1 MPGAA
6 SFRQRT
12 TTDIKGH
19 YRMGDSPARQTP
31 DHRLDSWKEIA
42 AFFGRDERTVRRW
55 EKERGLPAHRVPGG
69 ARGGVFAYTNELADW
84 LKGRSEEL
92 DIEDP
97 VSQEVADPQTDFA
110 RAVTIQ
116 PLPVGSQTRGQV
128 LPVQMLPTQIF
139 PPQPVP
145 QPAPDVRSWPPSRLA
160 AWIVPLL
167 LAGGLV
173 TYFSVGHSGPQ
184 YKALASR
191 HPASAETQDLY
202 LGPESIAVL
211 PFTNERGNASTDYLS
226 DGITESLIGNLAHV
240 PRLKV
245 RSRDSVFRY
254 KGKDVEVRTAGSNL
268 GVLVVVSG
276 RVMVHGDTIEI
287 RTELTD
293 VRDNTEIWG
302 HRYAGKSANLISL
315 QQQIASD
322 IAGKLRSTLSPAA
335 RQQVINQ
342 GTQDANAYSLYLKAR
357 YAWNKR
363 TFADLQTAIS
373 YFNQAIAKDPGYA
386 LAYSGLAD
394 AYAVLPNYGGNQ
406 NEDFPKSNAAARKA
420 LELDPTLAH
429 PHAVLGSNEI
439 QYDWDF
445 AGGEAEFRKSF
456 DLDPNDA
463 TAHQWYGDEIGQIG
477 GREREAFAEADLAH
491 ELDPLSPVIT
501 RVVGGVRVSAG
512 KFDEAIAICSKLA
525 NENPTFAIAHD
536 CLAQAYWGKLMY
548 PQVIEERKIFGGLSG
563 YQVDVDFAAV
573 MEQGFRSSGWKGALT
588 KAIAFRQAQRKTG
601 YFSAFEIAELY
612 AGLGDKTQTFHWLN
626 TAYQEH
632 DWLLITLNTNP
643 ELGPLRSDP
652 RFAEL
657 VRKVGL
663 PQ

>member
-477 GREREAFAEADLAH
+477 GREQEAFAEADLAH